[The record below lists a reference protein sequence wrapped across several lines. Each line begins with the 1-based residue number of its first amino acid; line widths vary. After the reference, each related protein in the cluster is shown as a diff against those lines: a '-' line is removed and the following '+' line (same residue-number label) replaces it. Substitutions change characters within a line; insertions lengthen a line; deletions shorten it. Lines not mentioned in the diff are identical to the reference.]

1 MCVCKRACVHEFS
14 YWIPFYLHFALCLMR
29 DRHCLSSVFQLCW
42 SSFVCVL
49 FNSVEYVVKK
59 LCFCSSV
66 SFTSFMFF
74 WYIHIEVCQDGYI
87 YLYVCMTSPGW
98 GRVHG
103 WDDLVK
109 FYGYYIHNNLIYLSS
124 SLFCLFFTVSTQM
137 GAFVEMYLYS
147 SCVPCI
153 QIWIVT

>member
-59 LCFCSSV
+59 LCFWSSL

-87 YLYVCMTSPGW
+87 YLYVCMTSPQEGFMVEMIW
-98 GRVHG
+98 
-103 WDDLVK
+103 WD
-109 FYGYYIHNNLIYLSS
+109 FMGIIFITIWYILSS
-124 SLFCLFFTVSTQM
+124 FLFCSFFTIRTQM

-147 SCVPCI
+147 SCVPYI
-153 QIWIVT
+153 KIWIVT